1 MENLFSPKLLE
12 SVGIDR
18 LLHAI
23 VKDKISEAVRDNIRV
38 RPLCS
43 SDHESYLQLLCEL
56 TDVGSVDNQ
65 EYIGGYSHTK
75 YIVVSATFNQM
86 MRCPDTYYILVLE
99 NISSNQIIAA
109 ATLVI
114 ERKFIHSCAKRG
126 HIEDLVVCSEY
137 RGNNFGKFLVE
148 ALVAIGKHRGC
159 YKISLDCKD
168 DKVRFYERIGF
179 VRLNNVMYLRLDTQ
193 L

>member
-1 MENLFSPKLLE
+1 MDNLFSPKLLE
-12 SVGIDR
+12 VVGIDR
-18 LLHAI
+18 LLHAN
-23 VKDKISEAVRDNIRV
+23 VKDKMSEAIRDNIRV

-65 EYIGGYSHTK
+65 EYI
-75 YIVVSATFNQM
+75 ATFNQM

-148 ALVAIGKHRGC
+148 ALVAIGKHQGC

-193 L
+193 P